1 MAEREG
7 MLSFLDV
14 YLSVLDETYMQGSI
28 ADMAYIDE
36 DNLMVLKFG
45 DMNPSNFPSENLDN
59 STQN

>member
-45 DMNPSNFPSENLDN
+45 DMNPSNFPSESLDN